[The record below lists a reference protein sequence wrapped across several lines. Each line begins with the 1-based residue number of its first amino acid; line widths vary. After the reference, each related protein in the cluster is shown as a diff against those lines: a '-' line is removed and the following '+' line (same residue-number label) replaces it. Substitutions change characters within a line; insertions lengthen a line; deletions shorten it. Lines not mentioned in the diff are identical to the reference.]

1 MKKIISLGLCTIM
14 LLASVCPSL
23 AADTALPISE
33 ISKSESINAEGG
45 AIKAPAHGGYFAFSN
60 VNMDHKKSVWVKAT
74 VNDKGATNFE
84 TLAIVMDD
92 PKKGAV
98 LGYLPLTTEGVDR
111 VYKASITQESG
122 NHDLYFVPLYGMGD
136 DITIKEIWLSE
147 DKYYHDTLSMQ
158 APDEAI
164 VDDYSDNL

>member
-1 MKKIISLGLCTIM
+1 MKRILSIFLCTLM
-14 LLASVCPSL
+14 LFALAVPAL
-23 AADTALPISE
+23 AADTELPISG
-33 ISKSESINAEGG
+33 ISKSESIKIEGG
-45 AIKAPAHGGYFAFSN
+45 AIKEPAHGGYFAFSN

-122 NHDLYFVPLYGMGD
+122 NHDLYFVPLYGVGD

-158 APDEAI
+158 APDDAI
-164 VDDYSDNL
+164 VDDIPTT